1 MKKLFIIFTLFLI
14 TLFTFVQKTCAEE
27 MYKFTSANIDT
38 SNSMIVLTAQDTE
51 TGSVLPEVKLVK
63 MENPSRAYF
72 DLDASIITFP
82 KQDWTFNSG
91 HIKQIKINQFSIN
104 PNKVRIVMY
113 YDNDFDPDSIK
124 FLKFKNNV
132 IIKFKNGATC
142 DNPYFHNTYRDEHS
156 SSSDFYEYLTVT
168 TPIPVQNQDN
178 IAAQIQEAFSTQ
190 VEQAMAKKELKLNTK
205 YYLNKITPRQ
215 NSVLLNGFGA
225 VTIERPMILYNP
237 TRIVYDLPNT
247 LVDMGIRNKEYRI
260 NETETVKIGQFSV
273 NKARIV
279 ITTDAVQDY
288 IPIYSSDNQSLIIA
302 NYKKTNNSTLYN
314 TVSNAVAYNK
324 EKVNDLTTSMIWKFD
339 RPIVH
344 GVDRY
349 KDKIIIYLYNV
360 SKYNDANFK
369 SAAANSVFSE
379 STVDLIPKTGLKLT
393 IPLEQDAIAST
404 YLGADGK
411 SLKVTVKEA
420 KKKPA
425 AVAATKP
432 IPAVILNPSST
443 TTPVTTTKKVVID
456 AGHGGTDAGAI
467 GGGTYEKDIT
477 LDVAK
482 RVEDLLK
489 KSGFAVLMTRSNDTY
504 VSLQDRVAMSENYNP
519 DIFVSI
525 HVNSSV
531 RPEITGVE
539 THYYHQESMTLA
551 QTVHSSLASAVD
563 SPNRGLFKSK
573 FYVINH
579 TTAPAILVEI
589 GFISNSAERAQLV
602 GEKRKQATAKAIAD
616 GVKNYF
622 KQYR

>member
-579 TTAPAILVEI
+579 TTDPAILVEI